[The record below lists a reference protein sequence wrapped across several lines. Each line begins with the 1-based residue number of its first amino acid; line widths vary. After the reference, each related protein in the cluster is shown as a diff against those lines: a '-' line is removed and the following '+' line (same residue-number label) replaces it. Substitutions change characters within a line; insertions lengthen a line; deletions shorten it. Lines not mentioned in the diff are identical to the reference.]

1 MKDPF
6 LLFWAAL
13 IFASIAWYAFLVF
26 YVGWKAGGEIKT
38 MIAALSDAEPVKPD
52 DPPRREP

>member
-6 LLFWAAL
+6 LVVWAAL

-26 YVGWKAGGEIKT
+26 YVGWKAAREIKT
-38 MIAALSDAEPVKPD
+38 MIAALSGAEPVKPD
-52 DPPRREP
+52 DSSRPAP

>member
-6 LLFWAAL
+6 LLFWAGL

-26 YVGWKAGGEIKT
+26 YVGWKAGREVRELT
-38 MIAALSDAEPVKPD
+38 RSLSAATDAD
-52 DPPRREP
+52 LPPQP